1 MQIVAA
7 VGVFLVL
14 GTLLTLLM
22 LPDPWAWAAGA
33 VFGAAGGA
41 SAFGIL
47 SSIDQSSRRRAVR
60 RSDEQQRLRDG
71 LSTVEETLRARSGQL
86 PPSTQ
91 GQLRMM
97 IVGLEE
103 IVERWEDLE
112 RLPEQQEGVR
122 RTVESHLPRTLE
134 LFLALPDEDKPRH
147 AQEFKTQVGLLAE
160 AVAKTRDTVVAKNLQ
175 ALQTNRWLLEESL
188 GDPDETLFR
197 ENGL

>member
-1 MQIVAA
+1 M
-7 VGVFLVL
+7 L
-14 GTLLTLLM
+14 GTLLTVLM
-22 LPDPWAWAAGA
+22 LPDPWAWAAGS
-33 VFGAAGGA
+33 VFGLAGGA
-41 SAFGIL
+41 AAFGIL
-47 SSIDQSSRRRAVR
+47 STVEHSDRRRALRR
-60 RSDEQQRLRDG
+60 RSEQQRLRDG
-71 LSTVEETLRARSGQL
+71 LAEVDEMLRTRSGQL

-97 IVGLEE
+97 TVGLEE

-122 RTVESHLPRTLE
+122 RTVESHLPRTIE

-147 AQEFKTQVGLLAE
+147 AQEFKAQVGLLAE

>member
-1 MQIVAA
+1 M
-7 VGVFLVL
+7 GVFLVL
-14 GTLLTLLM
+14 GTLLTVLM

-33 VFGAAGGA
+33 VFGLAGGA
-41 SAFGIL
+41 AAFGIL
-47 SSIDQSSRRRAVR
+47 STVEHSDRRRALRR
-60 RSDEQQRLRDG
+60 RSEQQRLRDG
-71 LSTVEETLRARSGQL
+71 LAEVDEMLRTRSGRL

-97 IVGLEE
+97 TVGLDE

-122 RTVESHLPRTLE
+122 RTVESHLPRTIE

-147 AQEFKTQVGLLAE
+147 AQEFKAQVGLLAE